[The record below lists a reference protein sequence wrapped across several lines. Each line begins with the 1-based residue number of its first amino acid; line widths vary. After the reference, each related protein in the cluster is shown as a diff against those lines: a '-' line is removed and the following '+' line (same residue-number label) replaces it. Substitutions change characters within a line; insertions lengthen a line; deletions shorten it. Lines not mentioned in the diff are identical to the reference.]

1 MTDKQV
7 AWSANYYL
15 LCFAY
20 AMVQSAADTSFDFG
34 TFVLDHD
41 VMAIGNAVLMA
52 TIVFSSFGAGSVYG
66 LLGPR
71 KGELL
76 GMVLL
81 LMYFVAYSAA
91 GYAGTDS
98 VMQWPFYIVGA
109 VCCGVGVALINAGL
123 GPWAERTTAM
133 LCSDDEN
140 LRPDA
145 VSAKLLANFAIIL
158 YVFQS
163 AFMLLVSALQNLLH
177 CSFPTIILIYGVV
190 AAVSTCVMFLVREP
204 PAPACETAK
213 PDCRGQVRS
222 MMNFYMDFR
231 VPLLMMFPLALG
243 FAKSWK
249 STHLTAILEDT
260 IGESQVGVVNLVMS
274 LSAVVCTK
282 VFEKLMGVVGTSGV
296 TVIGVVSF
304 VAAALLSL
312 FTSLAYADWWIL
324 VFFVLIGIST
334 GVFDSATRMLVLD
347 HFPGTQSALGQ
358 ASLTQ
363 GMFLASMISFLMGI
377 LHLGKTES
385 NVLKSEIIVVLSVG
399 VMPAL
404 RLAEMLR
411 ARQTRNDAATEEAKE
426 SA

>member
-1 MTDKQV
+1 
-7 AWSANYYL
+7 
-15 LCFAY
+15 
-20 AMVQSAADTSFDFG
+20 
-34 TFVLDHD
+34 
-41 VMAIGNAVLMA
+41 
-52 TIVFSSFGAGSVYG
+52 
-66 LLGPR
+66 
-71 KGELL
+71 
-76 GMVLL
+76 MVLL
-81 LMYFVAYSAA
+81 VIFFLGYSAA
-91 GYAGTDS
+91 GYAGKAS
-98 VMQWPFYIVGA
+98 AMQWPFYIVGA
-109 VCCGVGVALINAGL
+109 VCCGVGAALVNAGL

-231 VPLLMMFPLALG
+231 VPLLMMFPLSLG

-274 LSAVVCTK
+274 LSAAVSTK
-282 VFEKLMGVVGTSGV
+282 VFENL
-296 TVIGVVSF
+296 IGVVSF
-304 VAAALLSL
+304 LAAALLSL

-334 GVFDSATRMLVLD
+334 GVFDSATRTIVLD
-347 HFPGTQSALGQ
+347 HFPGA
-358 ASLTQ
+358 
-363 GMFLASMISFLMGI
+363 
-377 LHLGKTES
+377 
-385 NVLKSEIIVVLSVG
+385 
-399 VMPAL
+399 
-404 RLAEMLR
+404 
-411 ARQTRNDAATEEAKE
+411 
-426 SA
+426 